1 MVVGMLREHW
11 RTVAIGL
18 VVVVFAFAALQGGG
32 GGDGG
37 PSESPGGS
45 PEETSPPAGG
55 STDEQPPPSA
65 PEDPDETPL
74 TTLTPPDVAHE
85 RPAVDLATPPP
96 ADDPVEVARWW
107 AATYAVHVGAEPP
120 ADLVARLASLTTERY
135 RQTMG
140 QVPLAASYDAPL
152 ELSGATGNEVATGPG
167 TRQVRVLV
175 ETTVAL
181 LVYDVTLTEG
191 PPGTWLVSESVRV

>member
-1 MVVGMLREHW
+1 MVAGLFREHW
-11 RTVAIGL
+11 RTFAIGL
-18 VVVVFAFAALQGGG
+18 VVVLFAFAALR

-37 PSESPGGS
+37 GDDTSSESPGGS
-45 PEETSPPAGG
+45 TEETTPPAGG

-65 PEDPDETPL
+65 PDDPSTTL
-74 TTLTPPDVAHE
+74 TTLTPPDVPHE
-85 RPAVDLATPPP
+85 RPEVDLATPPP

-120 ADLVARLASLTTERY
+120 ADLVARLAPLTTERY

-152 ELSGATGNEVATGPG
+152 ELVGATGTEVATGPG
-167 TRQVRVLV
+167 TRRERVIV
-175 ETTVAL
+175 ETTVAVV
-181 LVYDVTLTEG
+181 VYDVTLNEG